1 MFLYCRDTKENIRY
15 YIGEGKILAQ
25 RLERFSEHYGT
36 KYCTIPFYL
45 KEDEVVM
52 MKVNDNTYPPIIS
65 IESDLS
71 KILRNCYNCG
81 KHVQE
86 ITNRPI

>member
-25 RLERFSEHYGT
+25 RLDRFSQHYKV
-36 KYCTIPFYL
+36 KYLTFPFLL
-45 KEDEVVM
+45 KEDEICM

-71 KILRNCYNCG
+71 KIFNTCYKCG

-86 ITNRPI
+86 MK